1 MGRFCPFINLQHK
14 EISMSISALGGSAT
28 SVGLA
33 EMMQAARKS
42 SQPTSDEFAEFIVEK
57 DDTDGDGLLSL
68 EETPLDED
76 RFNEIDA
83 DGDGFISAEELSAD
97 AKQHMAAGGMPPQGG
112 GAEAGASAS
121 SDSSESTDEDY
132 DTYDLNEDGVVTL
145 DELLQAFKQGD
156 QSLNSLFE
164 SLDNGTAT
172 ATTQRLAM
180 EAYQAQ
186 TASE

>member
-1 MGRFCPFINLQHK
+1 
-14 EISMSISALGGSAT
+14 MSISALSGSAT

-33 EMMQAARKS
+33 EMMQAARKNSKPS
-42 SQPTSDEFAEFIVEK
+42 SDDIAQSIVEK

-68 EETPLDED
+68 SETPLEED

-83 DGDGFISAEELSAD
+83 DGDGFISTEELSAG
-97 AKQHMAAGGMPPQGG
+97 AEQNMAAGGMPPQGG
-112 GAEAGASAS
+112 GASAS
-121 SDSSESTDEDY
+121 SGSGESTDEDY

-172 ATTQRLAM
+172 ATTQRLAL